1 MLTALRA
8 ALATALAPP
17 PPAAARR
24 QRGAERRRG
33 KGQRLAPLAA
43 SVTRWY
49 QRDVELAQHQ
59 ASQGDLQIAGQLYRA
74 LRRDGV
80 VQGLLGTRCGGLVR
94 LPRRF
99 AGDPAAVA
107 FWEGARGRPGA
118 FNAICPASELQ
129 LLDADGVVLGVGV
142 AELVEVE
149 GTGLPMLVR
158 LDPEY
163 LLYRPWEDRWYY
175 RALTGLEPITPG
187 DGRWVLHRPGGRLEP
202 WNNAQIWALARAH
215 VAKEHAFYLR
225 ENWSSKLANPARV
238 AISPQGGT
246 DEQKQAWFQKV
257 MAWGVNTV
265 FGLTPGYDVKLLE
278 SNGRGYETFR
288 QTIEDSNQEFM
299 IAIAGQVVTVT
310 GGAGFAN
317 ANIHATIRTDLIQ
330 GDGEGLAATLNE
342 QVLPFAV
349 PAGLLPL
356 GARADVAWDTRPPAN
371 LKAEAESLSAASKA
385 IQECATALKAFGLTP
400 DVQTLAARFALPVAG
415 DLNADG
421 RPDDAAPQLGVL
433 PPRLPMP
440 GGEYS
445 RPEWGGL
452 SPVVE
457 VEAGAVR
464 SGVGPNGQPWAQ
476 EMAVPYG
483 YLDGTAGADGEP
495 VDVYL
500 GPDPYAPVAW
510 VVEQLQADGSFD
522 ERKVLLGFQ
531 AVEVA
536 VELYREHVPEWAWGP
551 VYEVPV
557 SELRAWLRSQGDR
570 AARAA

>member
-1 MLTALRA
+1 M
-8 ALATALAPP
+8 
-17 PPAAARR
+17 
-24 QRGAERRRG
+24 
-33 KGQRLAPLAA
+33 
-43 SVTRWY
+43 
-49 QRDVELAQHQ
+49 
-59 ASQGDLQIAGQLYRA
+59 
-74 LRRDGV
+74 
-80 VQGLLGTRCGGLVR
+80 R

-99 AGDPAAVA
+99 SGDASAVA
-107 FWEGARGRPGA
+107 FWEGRRGRPGA

-129 LLDADGVVLGVGV
+129 LLDSDGVVLGVGV
-142 AELVEVE
+142 GELVQVD
-149 GTGLPMLVR
+149 GASYPVLVR
-158 LDPEY
+158 LEPEY

-175 RALTGLEPITPG
+175 RALTGLEPINPG

-238 AISPQGGT
+238 AVAPTGAAE
-246 DEQKQAWFQKV
+246 EQKDSWFKKV

-317 ANIHATIRTDLIQ
+317 ANIHATIRSDLIQ

-342 QVLPFAV
+342 QVLPFAA
-349 PAGLLPL
+349 PPGLLPF

-371 LKAEAESLSAASKA
+371 LKSEAESLSAAA
-385 IQECATALKAFGLTP
+385 RALTDYGEALKKYGLPVDARAIT
-400 DVQTLAARFALPVAG
+400 ARFAMPVGG

-421 RPDDAAPQLGVL
+421 TPDDEAPQAGAP

-440 GGEYS
+440 GGDYA
-445 RPEWGGL
+445 PAWGGL
-452 SPVVE
+452 SPMVE
-457 VEAGAVR
+457 VPAGGVR
-464 SGVGPNGQPWAQ
+464 SGVGPDGARWEI

-500 GPDPYAPVAW
+500 GPDPYAPIAW
-510 VVEQLQADGSFD
+510 VVEQLSPDGALD
-522 ERKVLLGFQ
+522 ERKVLLGF
-531 AVEVA
+531 ADAETA
-536 VELYREHVPEWAWGP
+536 IGAYRHHVPEWAWGHAF
-551 VYEVPV
+551 EVPV
-557 SELRAWLRSQGDR
+557 AELRAWLRSRGDR
-570 AARAA
+570 AARAASWKEGDHKRADDGKFASGGGALIQEGADEGHFRSPDELHDIMREGSGET